1 MFSALVDP
9 PDNVGLTSKFAGNN
23 VFVIGKELD
32 WGQNENK
39 KYFFMRQMMH
49 PSVCGG
55 VWVCGCVCMHTYIYA
70 VILIVVCYSCTIE
83 MLPMSY

>member
-9 PDNVGLTSKFAGNN
+9 LDNVGLTSKFAGNN

-39 KYFFMRQMMH
+39 KNIF
-49 PSVCGG
+49 
-55 VWVCGCVCMHTYIYA
+55 
-70 VILIVVCYSCTIE
+70 
-83 MLPMSY
+83 